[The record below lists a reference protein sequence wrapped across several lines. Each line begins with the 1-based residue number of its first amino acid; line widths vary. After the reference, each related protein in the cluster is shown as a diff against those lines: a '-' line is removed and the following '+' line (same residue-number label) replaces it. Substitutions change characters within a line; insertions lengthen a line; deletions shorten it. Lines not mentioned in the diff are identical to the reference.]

1 MNQLRDCSAMFGL
14 SMFSSIENKMINYT
28 IITNLLVMYK
38 LLLFIYSIFGNTCIV
53 SRLIFLTLTPNFDSA
68 SSSSLKIATMA
79 EQVRTYL

>member
-1 MNQLRDCSAMFGL
+1 
-14 SMFSSIENKMINYT
+14 
-28 IITNLLVMYK
+28 MYK

-79 EQVRTYL
+79 EQVRTYLQSLLTH